1 MNMEESWIR
10 SNRRSFLRSLAI
22 AGSTVAIGGDIA
34 GLLSPAAAAQF
45 GPANDAPAT
54 STSQWAKQVGLE
66 LFTVRDVM
74 TDPKSYEATLEK
86 IARIGYREIEPAG
99 GYAGLNPA
107 VEADAKKFR
116 AMLDGYGL
124 DMPSTHSGAT
134 EGPDLE
140 KQLAGFQ
147 IMGLKYIDISPG
159 GGRGRGPGGPGGAT
173 GRGPS
178 APSIPAAPGRGPG
191 MFQIR
196 PQTSD
201 AVKKTADQLNQHGEM
216 AKKFGMKILVHNHTM
231 EFAPLADNPDMRP
244 YDIILANTDPSLVVM
259 QMDIG
264 WATQACQDPIAMFK
278 KNPGRYEL
286 WHVKDMNDIKTMPAN
301 ADEGQRMQ
309 MGVRAICPVGLGD
322 IDYKPIFAAADIAGM
337 KHFCIE
343 QDDAADWGDSVAA
356 AGVCYRN
363 LLRVLG

>member
-1 MNMEESWIR
+1 MAAVAGGG
-10 SNRRSFLRSLAI
+10 LAV
-22 AGSTVAIGGDIA
+22 ASGLQAIGPSA
-34 GLLSPAAAAQF
+34 LAAQF
-45 GPANDAPAT
+45 GPANDAPVA
-54 STSQWAKQVGLE
+54 STSPWAKQVGLE

-86 IARIGYREIEPAG
+86 ISRIGYREIEPAG

-124 DMPSTHSGAT
+124 SMPSTHSGAT

-147 IMGLKYIDISPG
+147 IMGLKYIDISSG
-159 GGRGRGPGGPGGAT
+159 GGRGRGPGGPGGAAA
-173 GRGPS
+173 GRGPG
-178 APSIPAAPGRGPG
+178 APGAPGAPGRGPG
-191 MFQIR
+191 PGMFQVR

-201 AVKKTADQLNQHGEM
+201 AVKKTADQLNQHGEI

-231 EFAPLADNPDMRP
+231 EFAPLADNPEMRP
-244 YDIILANTDPSLVVM
+244 YDIVLANTDPSLVVM

-264 WATQACQDPIAMFK
+264 WATQAGQDPIAMFK

-301 ADEGQRMQ
+301 ADEGERMQ

-356 AGVCYRN
+356 AGVCYKN
-363 LLRVLG
+363 LLRILG

>member
-1 MNMEESWIR
+1 MKINDGQQG
-10 SNRRSFLRSLAI
+10 RRAFLRRAAILSGSLA
-22 AGSTVAIGGDIA
+22 ATN
-34 GLLSPAAAAQF
+34 GLRALVPSAAVAQF
-45 GPANDAPAT
+45 APTNDAPVT
-54 STSQWAKQVGLE
+54 STSPWAKQVGLE

-74 TDPKSYEATLEK
+74 TDQKNYEATLEK
-86 IARIGYREIEPAG
+86 IAAIGYKEIEPAG
-99 GYAGLNPA
+99 GYGGLNPA
-107 VEADAKKFR
+107 VEEDAKKFR
-116 AMLDGYGL
+116 AMLDRLGL
-124 DMPSTHSGAT
+124 GMPSTHSGAS

-147 IMGLKYIDISPG
+147 IMGLKYIDISSG
-159 GGRGRGPGGPGGAT
+159 GGRGRGPGGPAGA
-173 GRGPS
+173 GRGAG
-178 APSIPAAPGRGPG
+178 APGGPGGPGRGRGPG
-191 MFQIR
+191 GFQVQ

-201 AVKKTADQLNQHGEM
+201 AVKKTADQLNQHGEI
-216 AKKFGMKILVHNHTM
+216 AKKFGMKILVHNHTQ
-231 EFAPLADNPDMRP
+231 EFAPLADNVDMRP

-264 WATQACQDPIAMFK
+264 WAVQAGQDPLAMFR

-286 WHVKDMNDIKTMPAN
+286 WHVKDMNDIKTMPAST
-301 ADEGQRMQ
+301 DEGQRMQ

-322 IDYKPIFAAADIAGM
+322 IDYKPIFDAADVAGM

-356 AGVCYRN
+356 AGVCYKN